1 MKKNSNIVFIFV
13 STLIALL
20 AFAFVYWHSFLN
32 ERNIKGEDKETPS
45 TQTEVVTNEVLETEM
60 ISEGTEIETEEDKQM
75 YPDVC
80 GLDYVDPP
88 QKRTKEEVYARLEE
102 LSETNEMVAK
112 VCMNMDAYT
121 SGELSHLAN
130 NPEMADFFLSYANSD
145 GSVTGGFSEQELEED
160 YSLLLQFDPRW
171 GNYIYGDAPMG
182 FAGCGPTC
190 MSMAILYLTDETI
203 YTPDKIADDSVSAG
217 YYVEGVG
224 TAWSLM
230 TEYPTR
236 LGLSSY
242 AISIS
247 DESMKQKLDEGCV
260 LILSVSPGAFTSV
273 GHFILIYGYDENGY
287 FVNDP
292 KCVARSR
299 QTWDYDLFDD
309 QIKQVW
315 AIGK

>member
-1 MKKNSNIVFIFV
+1 
-13 STLIALL
+13 
-20 AFAFVYWHSFLN
+20 
-32 ERNIKGEDKETPS
+32 
-45 TQTEVVTNEVLETEM
+45 
-60 ISEGTEIETEEDKQM
+60 
-75 YPDVC
+75 
-80 GLDYVDPP
+80 
-88 QKRTKEEVYARLEE
+88 
-102 LSETNEMVAK
+102 
-112 VCMNMDAYT
+112 
-121 SGELSHLAN
+121 
-130 NPEMADFFLSYANSD
+130 
-145 GSVTGGFSEQELEED
+145 
-160 YSLLLQFDPRW
+160 
-171 GNYIYGDAPMG
+171 MG

-260 LILSVSPGAFTSV
+260 LILSVSPGAFTSG